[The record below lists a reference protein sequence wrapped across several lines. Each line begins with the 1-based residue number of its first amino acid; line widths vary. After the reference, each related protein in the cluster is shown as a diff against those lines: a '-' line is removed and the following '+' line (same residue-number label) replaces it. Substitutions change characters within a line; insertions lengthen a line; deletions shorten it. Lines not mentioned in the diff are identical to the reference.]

1 MHHTEEIGIERRL
14 IEDLGAEPVAGRELA
29 RPAIVARRVAEQE
42 VAEGGGAE
50 LPDVDEAYEQGRR
63 EDRGQRR
70 CSDGRASRGRPGEP
84 RGATAAALVARPAPL
99 GGTSSHRS
107 PAP

>member
-63 EDRGQRR
+63 EDRRQRP
-70 CSDGRASRGRPGEP
+70 CSDGRAGSGRPGEP
-84 RGATAAALVARPAPL
+84 RGAPAAALVARPAPL